1 MPLPFR
7 ASPSSKHTRLFSQSK
22 RRTPRPLFTQTITP
36 ADSEE
41 EISPPFAPTTS
52 VQPTESPQSCTT
64 WGHDVIQQFDIVMDM
79 GSPKHPPT
87 PQHFDMDSMMLSPK
101 ASPCSLLPCQVD
113 SLTVHDSLTGG
124 RLPTPIYGHFQQS
137 MDAKADIVPGDVQP
151 TESLD
156 KDYETHMRARRLP
169 TPISE
174 DEAMD
179 VFGSLHPD
187 HSSETPDIPYHRLR
201 QPARF
206 APPLP
211 YQSPRRSKPLF
222 SMGFRADC
230 EMCRN
235 RVPGHYNHI
244 FRG

>member
-7 ASPSSKHTRLFSQSK
+7 TSPSFKHNRPFSQT
-22 RRTPRPLFTQTITP
+22 RRNTPKPLFTQTITP

-41 EISPPFAPTTS
+41 ETSPPFAATS
-52 VQPTESPQSCTT
+52 NAQLPAKVQQGFNETRAAMDQL
-64 WGHDVIQQFDIVMDM
+64 DVEMDL
-79 GSPKHPPT
+79 GSPKQWQS
-87 PQHFDMDSMMLSPK
+87 PQQQDLHTTMISPK
-101 ASPCSLLPCQVD
+101 ASPFSVLSPRTSKTD
-113 SLTVHDSLTGG
+113 SSNNGSGG

-137 MDAKADIVPGDVQP
+137 VDTSMDEAPQQP
-151 TESLD
+151 QTPSPQDSE
-156 KDYETHMRARRLP
+156 YERHMRARRLP

-179 VFGSLHPD
+179 VFDGSTEGTTNLSLP
-187 HSSETPDIPYHRLR
+187 RVR
-201 QPARF
+201 QPPTLAKRG
-206 APPLP
+206 
-211 YQSPRRSKPLF
+211 KPMF

-244 FRG
+244 FRA